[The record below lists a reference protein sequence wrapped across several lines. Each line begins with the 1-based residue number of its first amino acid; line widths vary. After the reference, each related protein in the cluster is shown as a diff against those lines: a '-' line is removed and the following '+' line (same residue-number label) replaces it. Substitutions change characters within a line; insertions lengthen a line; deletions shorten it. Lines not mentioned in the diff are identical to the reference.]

1 MGLAGMTIEEPGY
14 PVPGAS
20 GVSVSD
26 WGATRLRTWAGS
38 WVGIWADV
46 CAKACGNGKTAAAA
60 ARIAAM
66 THRQNM
72 LTGRPTICRPAIA
85 FFRSQSRQFQA
96 VSLHIKECARRLKQ
110 PIAELRSL
118 PHMFSHW
125 TIPNRTAD
133 DAGRSAS
140 VALSTVD
147 IANKTVDAGH
157 VAIKSGGPSIG
168 LVLGSGAARG
178 FAHIGVM
185 RALQERGIKPDIIVG
200 TSMGALVGGC
210 FATDQLDTLEEWA
223 RSLTMRRIIGYLDV
237 RIGGSGLIG
246 GGRLANRLQD
256 SIGETAI
263 EDLPLR
269 FAAIATEIGTGHEVW
284 LTRGSLSLAVRASY
298 ALPGIFPPVHLGGR
312 WLVDGALVNPVPV
325 SAARALGARV
335 VIAVNMDAD
344 RFGRGTTIASHGS
357 MPGEAPPISPND
369 HSRNGFARLRGM
381 FSAERALKRE
391 IISGDSRPS
400 FSTVMVESFNIM
412 QDRLTRMR
420 LAGDPPDIHIA
431 PRIGHIGWLDFH
443 RAAESIAVGRA
454 ATEKAMDSI
463 AEAVADLG

>member
-1 MGLAGMTIEEPGY
+1 
-14 PVPGAS
+14 
-20 GVSVSD
+20 
-26 WGATRLRTWAGS
+26 
-38 WVGIWADV
+38 
-46 CAKACGNGKTAAAA
+46 
-60 ARIAAM
+60 
-66 THRQNM
+66 
-72 LTGRPTICRPAIA
+72 
-85 FFRSQSRQFQA
+85 
-96 VSLHIKECARRLKQ
+96 
-110 PIAELRSL
+110 
-118 PHMFSHW
+118 
-125 TIPNRTAD
+125 
-133 DAGRSAS
+133 
-140 VALSTVD
+140 
-147 IANKTVDAGH
+147 
-157 VAIKSGGPSIG
+157 
-168 LVLGSGAARG
+168 
-178 FAHIGVM
+178 
-185 RALQERGIKPDIIVG
+185 
-200 TSMGALVGGC
+200 
-210 FATDQLDTLEEWA
+210 
-223 RSLTMRRIIGYLDV
+223 MRRIIGYLDV

-246 GGRLANRLQD
+246 GGRLASRLED
-256 SIGETAI
+256 SIGRMAI
-263 EDLPLR
+263 EDLPVR

-284 LTRGSLSLAVRASY
+284 LTRGSLSHAVRASY
-298 ALPGIFPPVHLGGR
+298 ALPGIFPPVQLGGR

-357 MPGEAPPISPND
+357 MPGEALPISPND
-369 HSRNGFARLRGM
+369 HPRNGFARLRGI
-381 FSAERALKRE
+381 FSAERALKRQ

>member
-1 MGLAGMTIEEPGY
+1 
-14 PVPGAS
+14 
-20 GVSVSD
+20 
-26 WGATRLRTWAGS
+26 
-38 WVGIWADV
+38 
-46 CAKACGNGKTAAAA
+46 
-60 ARIAAM
+60 
-66 THRQNM
+66 
-72 LTGRPTICRPAIA
+72 
-85 FFRSQSRQFQA
+85 
-96 VSLHIKECARRLKQ
+96 
-110 PIAELRSL
+110 
-118 PHMFSHW
+118 MFSRW
-125 TIPNRTAD
+125 IIPNRAASD
-133 DAGRSAS
+133 DGRSARIQ
-140 VALSTVD
+140 LSTID
-147 IANKTVDAGH
+147 IPNQTLDHGRLPV
-157 VAIKSGGPSIG
+157 KSGGPPVG

-185 RALQERGIKPDIIVG
+185 RALQAHGIKPDIIVG

-210 FATDQLDTLEEWA
+210 YATDQLDTLEDWA

-246 GGRLANRLQD
+246 GGRLANRLQE

-263 EDLPLR
+263 EDLPIR

-344 RFGRGTTIASHGS
+344 RFGRGTTIASHGAA
-357 MPGEAPPISPND
+357 PGDAPPVPSNG
-369 HSRNGFARLRGM
+369 HSRNGLARLRGM
-381 FSAERALKRE
+381 FSAERALKRQ
-391 IISGDSRPS
+391 IISGDNRPS

-420 LAGDPPDIHIA
+420 LAGDPPDVQIT

-443 RAAESIAVGRA
+443 RAAESIGVGKV
-454 ATEKAMDSI
+454 ATERAIDSI
-463 AEAVADLG
+463 AEAVAVLG